1 MKALVLFKDRYT
13 LSTLIISAVVS
24 VLIHFP
30 EVLSL
35 SDSFEQHALFPDMKP
50 SDVIN
55 EILFTFVSLLL
66 LFWINR
72 RIFRFNTPLVRVTTT
87 KWCCRSC

>member
-35 SDSFEQHALFPDMKP
+35 SGPIKLSFH
-50 SDVIN
+50 
-55 EILFTFVSLLL
+55 
-66 LFWINR
+66 
-72 RIFRFNTPLVRVTTT
+72 
-87 KWCCRSC
+87 

>member
-1 MKALVLFKDRYT
+1 M
-13 LSTLIISAVVS
+13 
-24 VLIHFP
+24 LIHFP

-55 EILFTFVSLLL
+55 EFCSHLFSPPALDQPAAYFPLQ
-66 LFWINR
+66 R
-72 RIFRFNTPLVRVTTT
+72 RWFA
-87 KWCCRSC
+87 